1 MPSIGLTNFDILNLS
16 STFPCF
22 LVPKDIVKLTD
33 DPPKDVY
40 GRHVPLPSHNLFVAG
55 TSCKNFSALRS
66 RKMIDIEE
74 MGCSGE
80 TFLAA
85 CELLFQEKPKYAIF
99 ENVDKAVSHPRLNR
113 LSLHSQNFILLT
125 IYPSF
130 SSRGVK

>member
-1 MPSIGLTNFDILNLS
+1 MLTFSWHNSPFNLLLFPLFLS
-16 STFPCF
+16 S
-22 LVPKDIVKLTD
+22 LVPKDIVKLCD

-40 GRHVPLPSHNLFVAG
+40 GRPVPLPSHNLFVAG

-85 CELLFQEKPKYAIF
+85 CELLFKEKPKYAIF
-99 ENVDKAVSHPRLNR
+99 ENVDKAVSHPRLDC
-113 LSLHSQNFILLT
+113 LSLH
-125 IYPSF
+125 
-130 SSRGVK
+130 